1 MTGPFISVVI
11 PTIHRSA
18 LLVKCIDGVLAGD
31 CADFEL
37 LVVDQSSDD
46 LSRLAVAGRF
56 GNDPRVRYLHSD
68 VTGAARARNLGSEH
82 ACGEILAFLDDD
94 AIPEPGWLSA
104 FARAFRESKPR
115 PGMVGGRV
123 TPAWEGPRP
132 AWLPDEFMSL
142 LGAYDA
148 GDRARAFP
156 AGDFPMSGNFA
167 LPRALMQQLGGFDT
181 RLGFDEGRSNPLL
194 GGEDSHL
201 GLKVANAGLPV
212 LYDPGAEI
220 RHLIRGGKLTPRY
233 LIRRLYWHGRT
244 YVQLRH
250 RSDGDRR
257 TWRHVLKDSRAK
269 RSARP
274 APGGRKR
281 PSLRSRAMFAG
292 AGLAFVVGALVET
305 LVLLAGRED

>member
-1 MTGPFISVVI
+1 MTGPYFSVIV
-11 PTIHRSA
+11 PTIHRHR
-18 LLVKCIDGVLAGD
+18 LLVKCIDGVLTGD
-31 CADFEL
+31 FADFEL

-46 LSRLAVAGRF
+46 LSRLAIAESF
-56 GNDPRVRYLHSD
+56 GQDPRLRYLHSD

-82 ACGEILAFLDDD
+82 ACGTILAFLDDD
-94 AIPEPGWLSA
+94 AIPEPGWLSS
-104 FARAFRESKPR
+104 FARAFREITPC

-132 AWLPDEFMSL
+132 AWLPDELMPM

-148 GDRARAFP
+148 GDQPRAFP

-167 LPRALMQQLGGFDT
+167 LPRALMQQMGGFDT

-212 LYDPGAEI
+212 LYHPGAEI
-220 RHLIRGGKLTPRY
+220 RHLIRGSKLTPRY

-257 TWRHVLKDSRAK
+257 GWMHVLRDSRAK
-269 RSARP
+269 RLARP
-274 APGGRKR
+274 APHGRTG
-281 PSLRSRAMFAG
+281 PSLQSRAMFAG
-292 AGLAFVVGALVET
+292 AAIAFVAGALVET
-305 LVLLAGRED
+305 LVLAAGRED